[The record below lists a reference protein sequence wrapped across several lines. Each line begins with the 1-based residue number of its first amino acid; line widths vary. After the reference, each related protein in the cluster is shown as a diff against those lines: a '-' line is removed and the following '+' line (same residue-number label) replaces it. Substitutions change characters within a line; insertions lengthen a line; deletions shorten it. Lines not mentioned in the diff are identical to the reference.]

1 MNTLRIVNYHKILKC
16 NFYDVNLN
24 LRVFEKHLKF
34 YKKYFNIISLSEAKN
49 KNSFRNNLCITFDD
63 GFSENHN
70 LVLPL
75 LKKYNVKATFFLISD
90 CIDNNDLMWRNRIIV
105 SKNNS
110 SKSKFRNVINDF
122 NDEFNQTLSS
132 DNYMGES
139 MNWKDSNKDLYTKF
153 IWENSMDET
162 VEEYLYST
170 KVYLTSNQIHEILS
184 YGHEIGNHSKTHP
197 NNKNLDYQGIQREY
211 INTNKFLENKFGVK
225 VKHLA
230 YPFGIPFSH
239 KYEEV
244 LTSNTSVQKFHYIND
259 LLINKPLSKRWYRVS
274 MEFGY
279 RESLKRFYFLTYKD
293 SIKYRI
299 KKYVFRN

>member
-49 KNSFRNNLCITFDD
+49 KNSFRNDLCITFDD

-70 LVLPL
+70 LILPL

-139 MNWKDSNKDLYTKF
+139 MNWKDSK
-153 IWENSMDET
+153 
-162 VEEYLYST
+162 
-170 KVYLTSNQIHEILS
+170 
-184 YGHEIGNHSKTHP
+184 
-197 NNKNLDYQGIQREY
+197 
-211 INTNKFLENKFGVK
+211 
-225 VKHLA
+225 
-230 YPFGIPFSH
+230 
-239 KYEEV
+239 
-244 LTSNTSVQKFHYIND
+244 
-259 LLINKPLSKRWYRVS
+259 
-274 MEFGY
+274 
-279 RESLKRFYFLTYKD
+279 
-293 SIKYRI
+293 
-299 KKYVFRN
+299 